1 MASFIFYLAAS
12 ILFFMVSILKKP
24 KCQYP
29 AQGFFLCAFLLQSAV
44 IILYSQ
50 AAGRLPLAS
59 MYEFVLL
66 LASIL
71 ALIFLAA
78 LRTVPQAHLGS
89 VIAPLEAALL
99 AFLITRDNHIQ
110 PLVPALQSIWLHFHV
125 ALAIIAYGLFT
136 ISFAAG
142 ILYLLSSDPVEDR
155 ARLEVLITKG
165 IALGFPFQTL
175 VLITGA
181 VWAEQA
187 WGTWWSWDPKE
198 TWALV
203 TWLVYA
209 LYLHARSTRGWDGG
223 KAALMAVLGFI
234 TVLFTLFGVT
244 FFLPGLHSY
253 G

>member
-1 MASFIFYLAAS
+1 M
-12 ILFFMVSILKKP
+12 
-24 KCQYP
+24 
-29 AQGFFLCAFLLQSAV
+29 AFLVHLV
-44 IILYSQ
+44 TGILYSKT
-50 AAGRLPLAS
+50 AGRMPLAN

-66 LASIL
+66 LSLIL
-71 ALIFLAA
+71 AGMFLLIY
-78 LRTVPQAHLGS
+78 RIIPQSYLGS
-89 VIAPLEAALL
+89 IIGPMEAVLM

-110 PLVPALQSIWLHFHV
+110 PLIPALQSIWLNFHV
-125 ALAIIAYGLFT
+125 ALAVMAYGLFT

-142 ILYLLSSDPVEDR
+142 LIYLFGSGAATNDPK
-155 ARLEVLITKG
+155 LEKLITQG
-165 IALGFPFQTL
+165 IIMGFPFQTL

-181 VWAEQA
+181 IWAEQA

-209 LYLHARSTRGWDGG
+209 LYLHACSTLGWNGR
-223 KAALMAVLGFI
+223 KAAILSVLGFV